1 MKEFAPARKAIG
13 LCLGAST
20 ISAVKIEI
28 ETGAAIEIKKVVRRA
43 HEGNPRHALDEVLA
57 ELAASEP
64 LAGIPALATGR
75 KFRNLL
81 AIDSI
86 SEPEA
91 TEHALDHVSR
101 RGGPRFDALVS
112 AGGETF
118 LVYALDRDRK
128 IAGLSTGNKCASGT
142 GEFFLQQIRRMNLT
156 LEEAV
161 ALALEG
167 EPYAVSGRCSV
178 FSKSDC
184 THALNKGEPIANV
197 TAGLCRMV
205 AKKIL
210 EIAAKFEHRRLCL
223 VGGTALNRGVLRFL
237 KEKLDDVTVPE
248 EAPYFEALGAA
259 LAALERGRPLPEKI
273 YREAVSSF
281 SFLPPLKEALPLVT
295 RGELAYGTAAAGDR
309 CLLGLDVGSTTTKAV
324 LVRPADNALL
334 ASVYLRT
341 NGDPVA
347 ASRACFTSILEKLSG
362 TPVEISGIG
371 VTGSG
376 RHIAGLYAG
385 TEGVV
390 NEIVAHAAAA
400 VHFDPEVDTIFEIGG
415 QDAKYTHL
423 TAGVASDYAMN
434 EACSAGTGSFLEEA
448 ALESLGVRTEQIGDL
463 ALEAGRPPNFSDQC
477 AAFISSDVKNAA
489 HELVGRND
497 ILAGLVYSICFNYN
511 NRVKG
516 ARPVG
521 KKIFM
526 QGGVCYNKAV
536 PLAMAAILRKP
547 VHVPPEPGL
556 MGAFGVALELEK
568 RIALGLIREKRFD
581 LAEIVG
587 REVTRE
593 SSFTCRGG
601 KEKCDLKCPIARLR
615 VGNELWSFGGACD
628 RYYSARR
635 RSGDAHAASENAGDA
650 DAGEAGIVDASIDYV
665 RTNHELVFGKYAPPR
680 TAAAGAP
687 SIGISTSFLSQ
698 SLFPLYYNFFSLL
711 GARVILPDAVA
722 EGASDHLVTS
732 MCYPAEIAIG
742 LFKNLAAKDPDYV
755 FLPFAKELYVPN
767 GTRKHDYCSTCGF
780 SRGEGFYIRQAFRKK
795 GLRAKLLTPY
805 LNFSG
810 GWERGRRT
818 LVKLARELGF
828 AAEAAEKAFAAAVTL
843 QYSYEEECR
852 ILGREA
858 IESLERRAGIDPEAT
873 AVVLFGRAY
882 NAYAAEANKGI
893 PKKFSSRGRTV
904 IPFHFLSYHDEP
916 LPEEYRRS
924 MHWEAGQRL
933 IRAAALVARH
943 PRLFGVFV
951 TNFLC
956 APDSFIVPYFR
967 RIMGRKPSLTLELDA
982 HTADAGLN
990 TRIDAFLDVVHNY
1003 RLVQGEAAAPST
1015 VAAGV
1020 SPNGFRNAR
1029 VSFEQ
1034 TGAFFID
1041 SGGKRYAFSDPRVK
1055 ILLPSI
1061 GRYGSHALAAVF
1073 RGLGMR
1079 SEALPASDAET
1090 LKLGRSVTTGK
1101 ECMPLIVCIGGLLK
1115 YLRDERPKRPDEK
1128 LMLFLPEAAGHCRL
1142 GQYHVFMNQL
1152 LHDRRIADVAPLNL
1166 SLDGKFAGMGV
1177 RVLFNAWKAVL
1188 VADVMDDVYCSV
1200 LALARDREE
1209 GVRVFEEEFAKICAA
1224 LEKRGR
1230 AFYNQVRESVKKL
1243 RALPLVMP
1251 LSEAARIA
1259 VTGEFFVRRD
1269 SFSNLGLAHRLAR
1282 SGFLVNTAPLA
1293 EVMYY
1298 ISWMIKRG
1306 IKDPDQTVAARLELF
1321 ISERTQAWAERK
1333 LKRIFARSGLYAYEP
1348 IDIDDLMRFSS
1359 AVPPELDGE
1368 PGIISAI
1375 TMRDSLTKYAGVV
1388 NVGPFGCMQT
1398 RFGDAV
1404 TAPQADVTG
1413 KRAAFAAAGKPLD
1426 LPGFGED
1433 DRIPFLTV
1441 ESDGTPY
1448 PQLLEARFESFLLQA
1463 RRVAARQGKRVA
1475 DREAAAGDSHG
1486 VKEVNH
1492 R

>member
-1 MKEFAPARKAIG
+1 MTEHESPRKAIG

-28 ETGAAIEIKKVVRRA
+28 KTDAAIEIKRVVRRT
-43 HEGNPRHALDEVLA
+43 HEGNPRRSLDEVLA
-57 ELAASEP
+57 ELATGEP
-64 LAGIPALATGR
+64 LADIPALATGR

-91 TEHALDHVSR
+91 TEHALDYLSR
-101 RGGPRFDALVS
+101 RGGARFDALVS

-161 ALALEG
+161 DLGLEG

-210 EIAAKFEHRRLCL
+210 EIAAKFENRRLCL

-237 KEKLDDVTVPE
+237 KEKLSDVTVPE

-259 LAALERGRPLPEKI
+259 LAAFERGRPLTEKI

-281 SFLPPLKEALPLVT
+281 SFLPPLQAARPLVT

-324 LVRPADNALL
+324 LVRSADDALL

-347 ASRACFTSILEKLSG
+347 ASRACFTSLLKKLSG
-362 TPVEISGIG
+362 TPVEILGIG

-448 ALESLGVRTEQIGDL
+448 ALESLGVKTEEIGGL

-497 ILAGLVYSICFNYN
+497 ILAGLVYSICFNYT

-556 MGAFGVALELEK
+556 MGAFGVALEIKK
-568 RIALGLIREKRFD
+568 RIALGLIREKNFD
-581 LAEIVG
+581 MAEIVG
-587 REVTRE
+587 REVRRE
-593 SSFTCRGG
+593 SNFVCRGG
-601 KEKCDLKCPIARLR
+601 KEKCDLKCSIARLR
-615 VGNELWSFGGACD
+615 VGNELWSFGGSCD
-628 RYYSARR
+628 RYYSAHR
-635 RSGDAHAASENAGDA
+635 RSSDARVVSARAVDA
-650 DAGEAGIVDASIDYV
+650 DADEAGVVNASIDFV
-665 RTNHELVFGKYAPPR
+665 KTNHELVFGKYAPPR
-680 TAAAGAP
+680 PAAEGAP

-711 GARVILPDAVA
+711 GARIILPDAVD
-722 EGASDHLVTS
+722 EGASEHLVTS

-742 LFKNLAAKDPDYV
+742 LFKNLIAKDPDYV

-780 SRGEGFYIRQAFRKK
+780 SRGEGFYIKQAFRKK
-795 GLRAKLLTPY
+795 GLRAKILTPF

-818 LVKLARELGF
+818 LVRLARELGF
-828 AAEAAEKAFAAAVTL
+828 TAEAAERAFAAAVTL

-852 ILGREA
+852 ILGKEA
-858 IESLERRAGIDPEAT
+858 IDELELRAATDPEAT

-893 PKKFSSRGRTV
+893 PKKFSSRGRTI
-904 IPFHFLSYHDEP
+904 IPFHFLPYQDEP

-933 IRAAALVARH
+933 LRAASLVARH
-943 PRLFGVFV
+943 TRLFGVFV

-967 RIMGRKPSLTLELDA
+967 KIMGRKPSLTLELDA

-1003 RLVQGEAAAPST
+1003 RVVQREFAAPAT
-1015 VAAGV
+1015 IGGTNAC
-1020 SPNGFRNAR
+1020 PNGFRNAR
-1029 VSFEQ
+1029 VSFEH

-1041 SGGKRYAFSDPRVK
+1041 SEGKRFTFSDPRVK

-1073 RGLGMR
+1073 RGLHMR

-1115 YLRDERPKRPDEK
+1115 YLRDEKPKRPDEK

-1230 AFYNQVRESVKKL
+1230 AFYNQARESMKRL

-1282 SGFLVNTAPLA
+1282 SGFLVSTAPLA

-1306 IKDPDQTVAARLELF
+1306 IKDPDQTFAARLELF
-1321 ISERTQAWAERK
+1321 ISERTQGWVERK
-1333 LKRIFARSGLYAYEP
+1333 LKRLFARSGLYAYEP

-1375 TMRDSLTKYAGVV
+1375 TMRDALTKYAGVV

-1404 TAPQADVTG
+1404 TAPQADVSG
-1413 KRAAFAAAGKPLD
+1413 KRAAYESAGKPLD

-1463 RRVAARQGKRVA
+1463 GRVAAKQGKRVA
-1475 DREAAAGDSHG
+1475 ERG
-1486 VKEVNH
+1486 
-1492 R
+1492 

>member
-1 MKEFAPARKAIG
+1 MESEMPEHANPRKAIG

-20 ISAVKIEI
+20 ISAVKIKVEGDVDGSTKRTVSPEGIEI
-28 ETGAAIEIKKVVRRA
+28 EIVIRLA
-43 HEGNPRHALDEVLA
+43 HEGNPRRALEQVLA
-57 ELAASEP
+57 ELGEREP
-64 LAGIPALATGR
+64 LDGIPVLATGR
-75 KFRNLL
+75 KFRALL
-81 AIDSI
+81 AVSGL

-91 TEHALDHVSR
+91 TEHALAFLAR

-118 LVYALDRDRK
+118 IVYALDRDQK

-142 GEFFLQQIRRMNLT
+142 GEFFLQQIRRMNLK
-156 LEEAV
+156 LDEAV
-161 ALALEG
+161 ALALAG

-210 EIAAKFEHRRLCL
+210 EIAAKFAHRKLCL

-237 KEKLDDVTVPE
+237 NEKLSDVVVPE

-273 YREAVSSF
+273 YREGTPGF
-281 SFLPPLKEALPLVT
+281 SFLPPLKDALPLVT
-295 RGELAYGTAAAGDR
+295 RGSLEYRTALPGDR

-324 LVRPADNALL
+324 LVRSSDDALL

-341 NGDPVA
+341 NGDPLN
-347 ASRACFTSILEKLSG
+347 ASRACFASIRDKLAG
-362 TPVEISGIG
+362 TRVRIAGIG

-385 TEGVV
+385 TEGVI
-390 NEIVAHAAAA
+390 NEIIAHAAAA
-400 VHFDPEVDTIFEIGG
+400 VYFDPEVDTIFEIGG

-448 ALESLGVRTEQIGDL
+448 ALESLGVKTEEIGDL

-489 HELVGRND
+489 HELIGRND
-497 ILAGLVYSICFNYN
+497 ILAGLVYSICFNYS

-516 ARPVG
+516 ARPMG
-521 KKIFM
+521 RKIFM

-536 PLAMAAILRKP
+536 PLAMAAILQKP

-556 MGAFGVALELEK
+556 MGAFGVALELGK
-568 RIALGLIREKRFD
+568 RLALGLVAEIKFD
-581 LAEIVG
+581 LDEIVA
-587 REVTRE
+587 RPVTRE
-593 SSFTCRGG
+593 SNFVCRGG
-601 KEKCDLKCPIARLR
+601 REKCDLKCSIARLR
-615 VGNELWSFGGACD
+615 VGDGLHSFGGACD
-628 RYYSARR
+628 RYYSARAR
-635 RSGDAHAASENAGDA
+635 ETDAETS
-650 DAGEAGIVDASIDYV
+650 VDYV
-665 RTNHELVFGKYAPPR
+665 KINHELVFGKYAPPR
-680 TAAAGAP
+680 PAKEGAP

-711 GARVILPDAVA
+711 GARVVLPDAVA

-742 LFKNLAAKDPDYV
+742 LFKNLIAKKPDYV
-755 FLPFAKELYVPN
+755 FLPFAKELFVPN
-767 GTRKHDYCSTCGF
+767 GLKKDDYCSTCGF
-780 SRGEGFYIRQAFRKK
+780 SRGEGFYIRQAFKREP
-795 GLRAKLLTPY
+795 GLPPLLTPY
-805 LNFSG
+805 LNFNA
-810 GWERGRRT
+810 GWEKGRKA
-818 LVKLARELGF
+818 LVKLAVGLGF
-828 AAEAAEKAFAAAVTL
+828 AEAEAGKACDTAVAL

-852 ILGREA
+852 LIGAQALEKLEEEA
-858 IESLERRAGIDPEAT
+858 KADDDAF

-882 NAYAAEANKGI
+882 NAFAAEANKGI

-904 IPFHFLSYHDEP
+904 IPFHFLPWQDEP
-916 LPEEYRRS
+916 LPEDYRRT

-933 IRAAALVARH
+933 VRAAAWVARR

-967 RIMGRKPSLTLELDA
+967 KLMGARPSLTLELDA

-1003 RLVQGEAAAPST
+1003 RRVQGDVRAAS
-1015 VAAGV
+1015 GD
-1020 SPNGFRNAR
+1020 FRPAR
-1029 VSFEQ
+1029 VSFEH

-1041 SGGKRYAFSDPRVK
+1041 STGRRHPFTDPRVK

-1115 YLRDERPKRPDEK
+1115 YLRDEKPKHPGEK

-1142 GQYHVFMNQL
+1142 GQYHVFLNQL
-1152 LHDRRIADVAPLNL
+1152 LRDRRIADVAPLNL

-1200 LALARDREE
+1200 LALARDRTE

-1230 AFYNQVRESVKKL
+1230 AFYRQVRSSAARL
-1243 RALPLVMP
+1243 RSLPLVMP
-1251 LSEAARIA
+1251 YGEAARIA
-1259 VTGEFFVRRD
+1259 VTGEFYVRRD

-1282 SGFLVNTAPLA
+1282 AGFLVSTAPLA

-1298 ISWMIKRG
+1298 MSFMIKRG
-1306 IKDPDQTVAARLELF
+1306 IKNPAQTLMGRIEFVV
-1321 ISERTQAWAERK
+1321 SEWTQVWVERK
-1333 LKRIFARSGLYAYEP
+1333 IKRLFARSGLYEFEP
-1348 IDIDDLMRFSS
+1348 IDIDDLMRYSV

-1375 TMRDSLTKYAGVV
+1375 TFRDALTKYAGVV

-1404 TAPQADVTG
+1404 TAPQADMAG
-1413 KRAAFAAAGKPLD
+1413 KREAFAAAGAPLD

-1463 RRVAARQGKRVA
+1463 KRAAAKQGKAVA
-1475 DREAAAGDSHG
+1475 ERATDDTDENR
-1486 VKEVNH
+1486 
-1492 R
+1492 